1 MARPSQ
7 VPMSVSIINL
17 FLIHQNWHP
26 KWRVLLAFLQAPH
39 PLASTD
45 PPNLHRSNRLQRSAV
60 RAHPPPG
67 RLAEGVDDLWP
78 KPFGK
83 PRSRDLTVMGSK
95 AEPATALKSAA
106 ERRSSPAPPRR
117 QFGHLCEFPSLMPK
131 CGRSH
136 HHLKGRHVQQGVLTA
151 TGLLGFGH
159 VSIYGSFV

>member
-117 QFGHLCEFPSLMPK
+117 QFDHVTSF
-131 CGRSH
+131 
-136 HHLKGRHVQQGVLTA
+136 LKGWAFRELRCFEGDPIA
-151 TGLLGFGH
+151 MR
-159 VSIYGSFV
+159 